1 MYDEHTIVKLLRKS
15 KAERENH
22 KEKEVATKTIMRTR
36 VCEQFTTQLFYETRQ
51 RTVHST
57 SFFFHFLES

>member
-22 KEKEVATKTIMRTR
+22 KEKEVPSYENNNANASLWTIHNTIILWN
-36 VCEQFTTQLFYETRQ
+36 QAKDSSFY
-51 RTVHST
+51 
-57 SFFFHFLES
+57 